1 MMNKLQRILIGIL
14 AVQLILAVIVFLPKS
29 QASESKSLLGVKADE
44 ITGLTVTDDQG
55 ATVKLAKSGDAWVA
69 ADAAN
74 YPADAARITPILDK
88 LVAINTGRLIAQ
100 TAAAQTQLQVADDK
114 FVRKLEL
121 QTANGSQTLY
131 LGSAAG
137 SDSTHVR
144 LAGQGEVYLASDLAT
159 WNIAA
164 DLLSW
169 IDPVYLSVP
178 AADVTGF
185 TLKNANGEWTFEKDA
200 SGNWTFPALAP
211 GETLDATAVS
221 NLLTQVVGL
230 RLTKPLGQADDA
242 AYGLAQPAAVVTLS
256 AKTADQTKTYTLSV
270 GAQDAG
276 DKSYV
281 VKSSE
286 SPYYV
291 RVAEASAKDLVERT
305 RAGFLVQPTPVAPAT
320 TIPVTPTP

>member
-1 MMNKLQRILIGIL
+1 MNKLQRILIGIL
-14 AVQLILAVIVFLPKS
+14 AVQLVLAVIVFLPKS
-29 QASESKSLLGVKADE
+29 QASESKSLLGVKVED

-55 ATVKLAKSGDAWVA
+55 ATVKLAKSGNAWA
-69 ADAAN
+69 APDAAG

-100 TAAAQTQLQVADDK
+100 TAASQAQLGVADGK
-114 FVRKLEL
+114 YVRKLEL
-121 QTANGSQTLY
+121 QTGSGAQTLY

-137 SDSTHVR
+137 SNSTHVR
-144 LAGQGEVYLASDLAT
+144 MGGQNEVYLASDVAT
-159 WNIAA
+159 WNIGA

-185 TLKNANGEWTFEKDA
+185 TLKNANGEWAFEKDA
-200 SGNWTFPALAP
+200 AGNWTLPGLAA
-211 GETLDATAVS
+211 GETLNTTAVA
-221 NLLTQVVGL
+221 NLLTQVVSL
-230 RLTKPLGQADDA
+230 RLTKPLGQADNA
-242 AYGLAQPAAVVTLS
+242 AYGLAQPAALVTLTV
-256 AKTADQTKTYTLSV
+256 KTADLAKTYTLSV

-291 RVAEASAKDLVERT
+291 RVAEASAKDLVGRT
-305 RAGFLVQPTPVAPAT
+305 RADFLVQPTPMPTAA
-320 TIPVTPTP
+320 TPTP

>member
-14 AVQLILAVIVFLPKS
+14 AVQLVLAVIVFLPKG
-29 QASESKSLLGVKADE
+29 QASESKSLLGVKAEE
-44 ITGLTVTDDQG
+44 ITGLIVTDDQG
-55 ATVKLAKSGDAWVA
+55 AAVKLAKSGDAWTA
-69 ADAAN
+69 PDAAG
-74 YPADAARITPILDK
+74 YPASATKITALLTKLAA
-88 LVAINTGRLIAQ
+88 VNTGRLVGQ

-121 QTANGSQTLY
+121 QTANGSQILY

-144 LAGQGEVYLASDLAT
+144 LGGQGEVYLASGLAT
-159 WNIAA
+159 GDIAA

-178 AADVTGF
+178 AADVTGL

-200 SGNWTFPALAP
+200 AGNWSFPALAA
-211 GETLDATAVS
+211 GETLNAAAVS
-221 NLLTQVVGL
+221 NLLTQVVSL
-230 RLTKPLGQADDA
+230 RLTKPLGQTDDA
-242 AYGLAQPAAVVTLS
+242 AYALAQPAAVVTLT
-256 AKTADQTKTYTLSV
+256 AKTADQTKTYTLAV

-305 RAGFLVQPTPVAPAT
+305 RAGFLVQPTPTPAAAESTPAP
-320 TIPVTPTP
+320 

>member
-1 MMNKLQRILIGIL
+1 MNKLQRILIGIL
-14 AVQLILAVIVFLPKS
+14 AVQLVLAVIVFLPKG
-29 QASESKSLLGVKADE
+29 QASERKSLLGVKAEE

-55 ATVKLAKSGDAWVA
+55 ATVKLAKSGAAWTA
-69 ADAAN
+69 PDAAG
-74 YPADAARITPILDK
+74 YPASTTEITSLLAK
-88 LVAINTGRLIAQ
+88 LVAVNTGRLVGQ
-100 TAAAQTQLQVADDK
+100 TAAAQTQLQVADGK
-114 FVRKLEL
+114 FVRKLEI

-144 LAGQGEVYLASDLAT
+144 LGGQNEVYLASDLAT
-159 WNIAA
+159 WGIAA

-185 TLKNANGEWTFEKDA
+185 TLKNAHGEWAFEKDA
-200 SGNWTFPALAP
+200 AGNWTFPALAA
-211 GETLDATAVS
+211 GETLDASAVTA
-221 NLLTQVVGL
+221 LLNQVAGL
-230 RLTKPLGQADDA
+230 RLTKPLGQTDDA

-256 AKTADQTKTYTLSV
+256 AKTADQTKTYTLAV

-286 SPYYV
+286 SSYYV
-291 RVAEASAKDLVERT
+291 RVAEASAKGLVEQT
-305 RAGFLVQPTPVAPAT
+305 RAGFLVQPTPTPVAPAL
-320 TIPVTPTP
+320 TPAP